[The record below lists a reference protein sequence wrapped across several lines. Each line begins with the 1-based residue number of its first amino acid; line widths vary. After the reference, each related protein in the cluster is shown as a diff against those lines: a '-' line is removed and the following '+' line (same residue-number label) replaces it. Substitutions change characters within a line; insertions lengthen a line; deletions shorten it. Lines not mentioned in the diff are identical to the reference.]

1 MKPLFSAGEPVVIQ
15 SKHYPEYNNQE
26 DIVNEVIDTGITSF
40 PSLWREPETNTLLR
54 INSRYV
60 YLLQYNTC
68 RVSNTDSSLI
78 VCTWGEKALRK
89 KHKPSDNSFES
100 MMTEL
105 KKPIKG
111 SQKLSEKTS

>member
-1 MKPLFSAGEPVVIQ
+1 MKPLFSAGDPVVIQ

-54 INSRYV
+54 INSRYA

-78 VCTWGEKALRK
+78 VRTWGEKALRK
-89 KHKPSDNSFES
+89 KHKPSDDSFES
-100 MMTEL
+100 MMNKL
-105 KKPIKG
+105 KTPIK
-111 SQKLSEKTS
+111 SPQSSSEKSS